1 MVPEYNHRPMQLKMG
16 NSITTQS
23 KMRSARPNRVK
34 NKASYIDT
42 HEAKGESQD
51 QIKCASN
58 EHGHMTRSYAP
69 PLSLDGAG
77 V

>member
-1 MVPEYNHRPMQLKMG
+1 
-16 NSITTQS
+16 
-23 KMRSARPNRVK
+23 MRSARPNRVK
-34 NKASYIDT
+34 NKASYKDT
-42 HEAKGESQD
+42 KEAKEEAQD

-58 EHGHMTRSYAP
+58 EHGHMPRSYAP

>member
-1 MVPEYNHRPMQLKMG
+1 MRKRG
-16 NSITTQS
+16 NSRTTQS

-34 NKASYIDT
+34 NKDT
-42 HEAKGESQD
+42 HGARGEAQD

-58 EHGHMTRSYAP
+58 EHGHMTRSYAL
-69 PLSLDGAG
+69 PLSLDGTG